1 MVYKVL
7 KFGGSILKDRKDF
20 ERVAAIVAGELAKEN
35 VPVPVVSAVKGVTDR
50 LVEAVEGL
58 RDGSGVDPGL
68 FVKNLFKEHID
79 ALPEPD
85 NPPPKLMEEFENL
98 EHVLGYV
105 RTSGE
110 LNDSAYAF
118 AISRGERFSS
128 LILSQHLAAKG
139 IKHSCFAGEDLMVTD
154 ENYRDAL
161 VDLAKT
167 GEKMLQELEG
177 FLGGSIVPVI
187 AGFAGR
193 SESGRVSILG
203 RGGTDDTAV
212 CIAYCLGANEV
223 IKYVDQKGIMTIDPK
238 FLEEVENMPRVNG
251 KLGRLPEPQVVPYL
265 SYVEASEM
273 MREERI
279 KVVHYKVLNP
289 LIMGDIRFHIKD
301 ILNPDNPGTVI
312 GPEDG
317 NHDEAWFGRPKAI
330 TFQRNLSGLRF
341 LPTQSR
347 TPTEVYAKVFGALA
361 DEKVDVRYISISGF
375 QISLLMPESDL
386 ERAIT
391 ALDSLDVALDLSPL
405 DGAKGTFSIVG
416 SGMKGVK
423 GLLSRVTGTIG
434 SHGVNIEQAT
444 QPYGE
449 NIIRFSVADEDIP
462 VAVSALYSEFFNG
475 GRIE

>member
-1 MVYKVL
+1 MDYKVL
-7 KFGGSILKDRKDF
+7 KFGGSILKDRNDF
-20 ERVAAIVAGELAKEN
+20 ERVADIVAGELAREN
-35 VPVPVVSAVKGVTDR
+35 APIPVVSALKGFTDR
-50 LVEAVEGL
+50 IVEDVEGL
-58 RDGSGVDPGL
+58 RDGRGIDSGM

-79 ALPEPD
+79 ALPDPD
-85 NPPPKLMEEFENL
+85 NPPPALMEEFENL

-105 RTSGE
+105 KTSGE

-128 LILSQHLAAKG
+128 LILSEHLSSKG
-139 IKHSCFAGEDLMVTD
+139 MKNSCFAGEDLLVTD
-154 ENYRDAL
+154 ENYRDAM
-161 VDLAKT
+161 VDLGKT
-167 GEKMLQELEG
+167 REKMRHELKECLEG
-177 FLGGSIVPVI
+177 SMVPVI

-212 CIAYCLGANEV
+212 CVAYCLGANEV

-238 FLEEVENMPRVNG
+238 FLEEVGSMPRVNG
-251 KLGRLPEPQVVPYL
+251 ELGRLPEPEVVPYL

-279 KVVHYKVLNP
+279 KVVHYKVLTP

-301 ILNPDNPGTVI
+301 ILHPENPGTVI

-361 DEKVDVRYISISGF
+361 EEKVDVRYISISGF
-375 QISLLMPESDL
+375 QISLLMPEADL

-391 ALDSLDVALDLSPL
+391 ALDSLDVALDLSPMN
-405 DGAKGTFSIVG
+405 GAKGTFSIVG

-449 NIIRFSVADEDIP
+449 NIIRFSVDDEDIP

-475 GRIE
+475 DRIE